1 MKQSLA
7 GREGQPLSAII
18 SITAIKAKG
27 INPKGEGVASHL
39 SSADG
44 GRESPEKK
52 GGESTLKIKS

>member
-7 GREGQPLSAII
+7 GREGQPLSAIT